1 MPDMP
6 EIQRGHDAPPAPDT
20 AETRAEALAL
30 ALMGAGAMDQA
41 MLSPDA
47 TWQCGDAPVM
57 VGRGAILA
65 ALGALRPPRK
75 IYIEQVVTQGKAGTV
90 SGRLVTDTGRAR
102 LFCHVIRYTSAAA
115 QQIAQIVSFDH
126 GVKAG

>member
-1 MPDMP
+1 MPDLP
-6 EIQRGHDAPPAPDT
+6 QIRRGHDLPPAPDA

-30 ALMGAGAMDQA
+30 ALMGAGALDQK

-47 TWQCGDAPVM
+47 TWQRGDAPVM
-57 VGRGAILA
+57 VGRGAIME

-75 IYIEQVVTQGKAGTV
+75 IYIEQVVAQGKAGTV
-90 SGRLVTDTGRAR
+90 SGRMITEAGGAR

-115 QQIAQIVSFDH
+115 LQIAQIVSFDH
-126 GVKAG
+126 NVKAG